1 MKTWGAL
8 FGIAAVAVLA
18 GCAAKAPNYN
28 PNPESAQRL
37 QAARVQPA
45 AVGEFKADANVSDTS
60 IGLRASTMVPEQ
72 GTFSQYLA
80 DAIKNELDL
89 VKLYSPSST
98 TVISGVLMK
107 NEMNTGVA
115 MTGEGAIEARF
126 VVKRDGAVR
135 FDKLK
140 KAAIQWDTNYF
151 GAIAIPRAQNEYT
164 RLVQALVAELFSDPD
179 FVAALK

>member
-1 MKTWGAL
+1 MKRLGTLLSVVA
-8 FGIAAVAVLA
+8 IAILS

-28 PNPESAQRL
+28 PNPESAQKL

-45 AVGEFKADANVSDTS
+45 AVGEFTADANVSNTS

-72 GTFSQYLA
+72 GTYTKYLA
-80 DAIKNELDL
+80 DAIRNELDL
-89 VKLYSPSST
+89 VKLYSATST

-126 VVKRDGAVR
+126 VVKRDGVVR

-151 GAIAIPRAQNEYT
+151 GAIAIPRARNEYT
-164 RLVQALVAELFSDPD
+164 RLVQTLVAELFSDAD

>member
-1 MKTWGAL
+1 MKRLGAL
-8 FGIAAVAVLA
+8 LSIVAIAILS

-28 PNPESAQRL
+28 PNPESAQKL

-45 AVGEFKADANVSDTS
+45 AVGDFTADANVSNTS

-72 GTFSQYLA
+72 GTFSKYLA

-98 TVISGVLMK
+98 TVISGMLMK
-107 NEMNTGVA
+107 NDMNTGVA

-126 VVKRDGAVR
+126 VVKRDGVVR

-151 GAIAIPRAQNEYT
+151 GAIAIPRARSEYS
-164 RLVQALVAELFSDPD
+164 RLVQTLVAELFSDPD

>member
-1 MKTWGAL
+1 MKRLGAL
-8 FGIAAVAVLA
+8 LSIVAIAVLS

-28 PNPESAQRL
+28 PNPESAQKL

-60 IGLRASTMVPEQ
+60 IVLRASTMVPEQ
-72 GTFSQYLA
+72 GTFSKYLA

-89 VKLYSPSST
+89 VKLYLPSST

-151 GAIAIPRAQNEYT
+151 GAIAIPRARNEYT
-164 RLVQALVAELFSDPD
+164 RLVQTLVAELFSDPD

>member
-1 MKTWGAL
+1 
-8 FGIAAVAVLA
+8 
-18 GCAAKAPNYN
+18 
-28 PNPESAQRL
+28 
-37 QAARVQPA
+37 
-45 AVGEFKADANVSDTS
+45 
-60 IGLRASTMVPEQ
+60 
-72 GTFSQYLA
+72 
-80 DAIKNELDL
+80 
-89 VKLYSPSST
+89 
-98 TVISGVLMK
+98 VISGVLMK

-151 GAIAIPRAQNEYT
+151 GAIAIPRARNEYT
-164 RLVQALVAELFSDPD
+164 RLVQSLVTELFADPD

>member
-45 AVGEFKADANVSDTS
+45 TVGEFKADANVSDTS

-115 MTGEGAIEARF
+115 MTGEGQIEARF
-126 VVKRDGAVR
+126 VVKREGSVR

-151 GAIAIPRAQNEYT
+151 GAIAIPRAQKEYS
-164 RLVQALVAELFSDPD
+164 RLVQALVTELFSDPD

>member
-28 PNPESAQRL
+28 PNPESAQKL

-45 AVGEFKADANVSDTS
+45 AVGDFTADANVSNTS

-72 GTFSQYLA
+72 GTFSKYLA

-89 VKLYSPSST
+89 VKLYSQSST
-98 TVISGVLMK
+98 TVISGVLLK

-126 VVKRDGAVR
+126 VVTRDGVVR
-135 FDKLK
+135 FDRLK
-140 KAAIQWDTNYF
+140 KAAIQWDTNSF
-151 GAIAIPRAQNEYT
+151 GAIAIPRARNEYS
-164 RLVQALVAELFSDPD
+164 RLVQTLVAELFSDPD
-179 FVAALK
+179 FVTALK

>member
-1 MKTWGAL
+1 MKRLGAL
-8 FGIAAVAVLA
+8 LCIAAVAILS

-28 PNPESAQRL
+28 PNPESAQKL
-37 QAARVQPA
+37 QAARVQPV
-45 AVGEFKADANVSDTS
+45 AVGEFTADASVSNTS

-72 GTFSQYLA
+72 GTYTKYLA
-80 DAIKNELDL
+80 DAIKNELEL
-89 VKLYSPSST
+89 VKLYSATSN

-107 NEMNTGVA
+107 NDMNTGVA

-126 VVKRDGAVR
+126 VVKRDGVVR

-151 GAIAIPRAQNEYT
+151 GAIAIPRARNEYT
-164 RLVQALVAELFSDPD
+164 RLVQTLVAELFSDAD

>member
-1 MKTWGAL
+1 MKTLG
-8 FGIAAVAVLA
+8 VLA
-18 GCAAKAPNYN
+18 GVIAIAVLSGCAAVAPNYN
-28 PNPESAQRL
+28 PNPESAQKL

-45 AVGEFKADANVSDTS
+45 AVGDFTADANASNNS
-60 IGLRASTMVPEQ
+60 IGLRASTMVPAQ
-72 GTFSQYLA
+72 GTYDKYLA

-115 MTGEGAIEARF
+115 LTGEGQIEARF
-126 VVKRDGAVR
+126 VVKREGSVR

-151 GAIAIPRAQNEYT
+151 GAIAIPRAQKEYS
-164 RLVQALVAELFSDPD
+164 RLVQALVTELFSDPD

>member
-1 MKTWGAL
+1 MKRLGAL
-8 FGIAAVAVLA
+8 LCIAAVAILS

-28 PNPESAQRL
+28 PNPESAQKL

-60 IGLRASTMVPEQ
+60 IVLRASTMVPEQ
-72 GTFSQYLA
+72 GTFSKYLA
-80 DAIKNELDL
+80 DAIRNELDL

-98 TVISGVLMK
+98 TVISGMLMK
-107 NEMNTGVA
+107 NDMNTGVA

-126 VVKRDGAVR
+126 VVKRDGVVR

-151 GAIAIPRAQNEYT
+151 GAIAIPRARNEYT
-164 RLVQALVAELFSDPD
+164 RLVQTLVAELFADPD